1 MPRSSSFLKDQL
13 LDLLDRDREFR
24 YAVAGKLGLS
34 EILGRLDRNEEAIRK
49 LWEEVKSLREGQ
61 EKLWEEVKSL
71 REGQEKLWEE
81 VKSLREGQEKLWE
94 GQEKLWEGQE
104 KISRDIRDMKNTLQ
118 RVTISMEDEAYE
130 VISHELRA
138 RMGVNV
144 EFSHQYVDDRE
155 IDIYGTAGDLCV
167 IGEATVRLG
176 AGLVRELDEK
186 VELLGRAR
194 PELLRPRVLRVI
206 YTVLATAEAAEEARR
221 RGIWIRRIHE
231 DVTPMPPV

>member
-71 REGQEKLWEE
+71 REGQEKLWE
-81 VKSLREGQEKLWE
+81 
-94 GQEKLWEGQE
+94 GQE

-130 VISHELRA
+130 VISHELRT
-138 RMGVNV
+138 RMGVNM

>member
-1 MPRSSSFLKDQL
+1 MVGDRRAPMPRSSSFLKDQL

-34 EILGRLDRNEEAIRK
+34 EILGRLDRNEEAIR
-49 LWEEVKSLREGQ
+49 
-61 EKLWEEVKSL
+61 KLWEEVKSL

-138 RMGVNV
+138 RMGVNM

>member
-71 REGQEKLWEE
+71 REGQEKLWE
-81 VKSLREGQEKLWE
+81 
-94 GQEKLWEGQE
+94 GQE

-138 RMGVNV
+138 RMGVNM

>member
-34 EILGRLDRNEEAIRK
+34 EILGRLDRNEEAIR
-49 LWEEVKSLREGQ
+49 
-61 EKLWEEVKSL
+61 
-71 REGQEKLWEE
+71 KLWEE

-138 RMGVNV
+138 RMGVNM

>member
-71 REGQEKLWEE
+71 R
-81 VKSLREGQEKLWE
+81 E